1 MVGGGAV
8 DGRRPSWGA
17 SGGWL
22 LSLVVLG
29 LSLYGLERRKS
40 KHRRQ
45 RRTMPAK
52 GGLNGGIEGVEAIGV
67 QPGVVGGRIRQ
78 YTTAGGVPV
87 VQNPEAIEFEARL

>member
-1 MVGGGAV
+1 
-8 DGRRPSWGA
+8 
-17 SGGWL
+17 
-22 LSLVVLG
+22 
-29 LSLYGLERRKS
+29 
-40 KHRRQ
+40 
-45 RRTMPAK
+45 MPAK